1 MRSKIVGSRLF
12 AAGVLAVLFGV
23 GCKEKPPAE
32 DEGAAAQDEVAMA
45 FVYVGCNR
53 VGWSE
58 KTDPATGKPAPL
70 PPSTANKPQ
79 LMQTFKD
86 VANELAHKPEYL
98 FLCGDIVRN
107 EQPGFKTLEEQLD
120 LWQADWASG
129 ALAGSKST
137 MLVPFPGNHEVLKS
151 VEYADGMYYEVPSP
165 AAYGTWV
172 NWLNKNKHFPQKG
185 NGPAAGGGDLLIG
198 DNSQQSYSFDAPTAD
213 GKHAHFVVLN
223 TDSHSSFKC
232 DDPMCYQPP
241 QQDVQFKGATI
252 EGTMTQGMP
261 GWIAADWAVKDIAA
275 AAADENTDV
284 IFVLG
289 HKPLLNREEKS
300 DQASTGRDT
309 IFNCDEGKLGSR
321 LFAALQSAQEAGKFG
336 GYLCAHQHLWDAFQ
350 MPGAEGPKL
359 WQVIAGNGG
368 TKLNAG
374 DQFGFTY
381 VQIYKS
387 GKVTATS
394 YGRKVP
400 ESYYYAPT
408 SVAATPGKVILL
420 REGK

>member
-1 MRSKIVGSRLF
+1 MTWRTWLVFGAAAMLLGS
-12 AAGVLAVLFGV
+12 
-23 GCKEKPPAE
+23 GCKEVKPIGNGDPN
-32 DEGAAAQDEVAMA
+32 DPNPTGDDVAMA

-58 KTDPATGKPAPL
+58 EKDAAGNPVPL

-79 LMQTFKD
+79 LLQTFKD
-86 VANELAHKPEYL
+86 VANELAPKPAYL

-107 EQPGFKTLEEQLD
+107 EQPGFKTLREQLD
-120 LWQADWASG
+120 LWQGVWEGG
-129 ALAGSKST
+129 ALAGSKT
-137 MLVPFPGNHEVLKS
+137 TTLVPFPGNHEVLKS
-151 VEYADGMYYEVPSP
+151 VEYADGMYYEAPSP
-165 AAYGTWV
+165 AAYPTWLD
-172 NWLNKNKHFPQKG
+172 WLNKNNHFPEQG
-185 NGPAAGGGDLLIG
+185 NGPGAGGGDLLIG
-198 DNSQQSYSFDAPTAD
+198 DNRQQSYSFDAPTAD

-223 TDSHSSFKC
+223 TDSHSGFKC
-232 DDPMCYQPP
+232 DDPNCYQPP
-241 QQDVQFKGATI
+241 QTDVQFKGATI
-252 EGTMTQGMP
+252 EGTMSQAVP
-261 GWIAADWAVKDIAA
+261 GWIAADWATKDIAA
-275 AAADENTDV
+275 AVADDKTDV

-289 HKPLLNREEKS
+289 HKPLLNSGERS

-309 IFNCDEGKLGSR
+309 IFNCGESKLGSK
-321 LFAALQSAQEAGKFG
+321 LFAALQAAQKAGKFG

-350 MPGAEGPKL
+350 MEGATAGEPKL

-381 VQIYKS
+381 VQIFKN

-400 ESYYYAPT
+400 ASYYYAP
-408 SVAATPGKVILL
+408 SPLSPG
-420 REGK
+420 R